1 MKFNLKNKKGQYGV
15 GALGGLA
22 IVLVVAAIIISVGAE
37 ILDGVQNEVTG
48 ASGYTCG
55 LSGTSAFNATCGGLA
70 GTEIFGDWLDTIAL
84 IIVAAVVIG
93 IIASSFG
100 RQR

>member
-1 MKFNLKNKKGQYGV
+1 MKFKKGQAMGV
-15 GALGGLA
+15 GSLGALA
-22 IVLVVAAIIISVGAE
+22 IVLVVAAIIISVGAQ
-37 ILDGVQNEVTG
+37 ILDGVQGEVTG

-55 LSGTSAFNATCGGLA
+55 QSGSSAFNATCGGLS

-93 IIASSFG
+93 IITSSFG
-100 RQR
+100 KQ